1 MELINDREDI
11 DTTAREHIDLLIG
24 NVEELI
30 DKKLDF
36 QAFLVISIGI
46 EFLGAFTDSFD
57 FNEYGHS
64 ESRFTNAIDHWFSN
78 KWYKENKSWIFKNLR
93 GPIIHQYRPGKEIL
107 LTSFCKNQVDIT
119 HHLEISEGR
128 TIFVLEQ
135 LFADFKKASSK
146 LNLEF
151 NKSNNPYKK
160 TKGYEKY
167 QSNFQIEKWDKTLLS
182 SSGQTD
188 TTSSEFVGK
197 DED

>member
-1 MELINDREDI
+1 
-11 DTTAREHIDLLIG
+11 
-24 NVEELI
+24 
-30 DKKLDF
+30 
-36 QAFLVISIGI
+36 
-46 EFLGAFTDSFD
+46 
-57 FNEYGHS
+57 
-64 ESRFTNAIDHWFSN
+64 
-78 KWYKENKSWIFKNLR
+78 
-93 GPIIHQYRPGKEIL
+93 
-107 LTSFCKNQVDIT
+107 
-119 HHLEISEGR
+119 
-128 TIFVLEQ
+128 LEQ

-197 DED
+197 NED